1 MAINYNKYLD
11 STGTHYISNTGHDE
25 RGKYQGGQAGDQ
37 NSEYTLKGWYNRP
50 WTVILRYPNPAVGM
64 QIAKLA
70 IAAALNNHIGYD
82 QTQRST
88 YWTALKKAD
97 YNPSAITTNV
107 ETDCTASTTA
117 NVKATGY
124 LMNIPALQNI
134 PLDTYSRNMKP
145 RFVEAGFKALTSDK
159 YTRSPN
165 YLLPGD
171 VLLYENHH
179 AAINVTYG
187 KYVDKTHPSTP
198 EPAPSVTIS
207 LGSRILKN
215 GMSGSDVVTLQKAL
229 ITLGY
234 DCGKWGADG
243 DFGDATELAVRR
255 FQTQND
261 LTVDGEVG
269 PKTIAALKRNLELLK
284 EQISQPKYVQI
295 VGGNCYVRADPTVE
309 SDKRGVVHEGAKLA
323 YGGQKSSDGWLAV
336 VYKDKL
342 GWVSGK
348 YGRLVE

>member
-1 MAINYNKYLD
+1 MAINYNKYIN

-37 NSEYTLKGWYNRP
+37 GGEYTLKAWYNRP
-50 WTVILRYPNPAVGM
+50 WTVVLRYPDPAVGM

-70 IAAALNNHIGYD
+70 IAAALNDHIGYD

-88 YWTALKKAD
+88 YWTALKKAN
-97 YNPSAITTNV
+97 YNPSAITTNC

-124 LMNIPALQNI
+124 LMGIPALQDI
-134 PLDTYSRNMKP
+134 PIDTYSSNMRP
-145 RFVEAGFKALTSDK
+145 RFVKAGFTALTNSK
-159 YTRSPN
+159 YLTNPN

-171 VLLYENHH
+171 VLLYESHH
-179 AAINVTYG
+179 ACINVTYG
-187 KYVDKTHPSTP
+187 KYADKT
-198 EPAPSVTIS
+198 PAPEKPLT
-207 LGSRILKN
+207 LGDRVLKN
-215 GMSGSDVVTLQKAL
+215 GMTGPDVRQMQQNLVK
-229 ITLGY
+229 LGY

-255 FQTQND
+255 FQTQED
-261 LTVDGEVG
+261 LPVDGEFG
-269 PKTIAALKRNLELLK
+269 PASLAAMNKALDALNKPIANPR
-284 EQISQPKYVQI
+284 YVHI
-295 VGGNCYVRADPTVE
+295 VGGNCYVRTEPSTE
-309 SDKRGVVHEGAKLA
+309 GEKRGIAYCDAMLP
-323 YGGQKSSDGWLAV
+323 YGGKTADNGWLSV
-336 VYKDKL
+336 IYKDKL